1 MFYVDSDSETQKVY
15 KYSDVHIQI
24 QGNVTRHHTI
34 VKAKQNE
41 VTLSNVSYPIL
52 CQAQSV

>member
-1 MFYVDSDSETQKVY
+1 MFYVDSDSETQKVH

>member
-1 MFYVDSDSETQKVY
+1 MWILIVKQKVY

-52 CQAQSV
+52 CQAQSL